1 MHVKL
6 SLFTE
11 QKFSCSPVSNQIN
24 CHSHLDA
31 NLYVPTKL
39 ISTQHKT
46 AKFLWVSAKA
56 FQLSRNILK
65 LLSDD
70 KIRNTRRKPS
80 NYQFPAV
87 NFFMLRELSTFCTM
101 KEIYLHYKPRVSYNI
116 GNALSW
122 MLSMLQDTH
131 KSKILSISKLK
142 LIRDTFFRSITLH
155 VSESWKTNSTK

>member
-1 MHVKL
+1 MP
-6 SLFTE
+6 FT
-11 QKFSCSPVSNQIN
+11 SRC
-24 CHSHLDA
+24 
-31 NLYVPTKL
+31 KL

-101 KEIYLHYKPRVSYNI
+101 KDIYLHYKPRVSYNI

-142 LIRDTFFRSITLH
+142 LIRDTFLGALPYMCLNHEKLTQQNKSRKARWGMIRS
-155 VSESWKTNSTK
+155 